1 MRGICKTAGKLV
13 DFPCASRA
21 CPLYADCLIEY
32 ERESLRIPTNEERI
46 RGMLR
51 EELADFIIKYRDDMD
66 DYETPTGE
74 CFELRADAIE
84 ATMKWLKEP
93 SEISPKLVSV
103 KDVLNALDEVF
114 DETSPEDGAAQIA
127 LLKCRGRI
135 RKLAEEG
142 K

>member
-13 DFPCASRA
+13 EFPCAARA
-21 CPLYADCLIEY
+21 CPLYGDCLVEY
-32 ERESLRIPTNEERI
+32 ERELMRVPTNEERI
-46 RGMLR
+46 RGMLC
-51 EELADFIIKYRDDMD
+51 EELSYLIVEYRDAADV
-66 DYETPTGE
+66 YVTPAGE
-74 CFELRADAIE
+74 CFDRYADAIE

-114 DETSPEDGAAQIA
+114 NETSPEDEAAQMA